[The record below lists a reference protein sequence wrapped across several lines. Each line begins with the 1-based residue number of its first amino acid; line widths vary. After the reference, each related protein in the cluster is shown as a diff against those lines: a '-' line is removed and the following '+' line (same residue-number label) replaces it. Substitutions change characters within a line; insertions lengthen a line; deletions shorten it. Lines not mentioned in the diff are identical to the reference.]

1 MRRSGRTDHRAS
13 PQGACAVRPRRAYGP
28 RAARGPRPRP
38 APTRLQQV
46 ARRSGLRASLQ
57 RRRWKLPPPEPSRTA
72 FRPGPLAFACI
83 CCVRIRSSRSSR
95 DHLTLRRVPRS
106 TRVRVALSRSPVR
119 DGLPPAAYQ
128 GGLETV
134 LEEEEFE
141 IPPRAVQ
148 GPETAKGWEPTALA
162 ASSSI
167 SRHERD
173 TDSRSCVEIPG
184 REAGSASARSA
195 AYASHQSMVPL
206 AASILPAAR
215 ETTSSGSPSPGFGG
229 QYVERGVDGRV
240 GDSGPGDGRSDCIP
254 AEIWFPQELARFSQN
269 SAHRRSFENDTMA
282 LRGPHAR
289 GLEPRSI
296 YLYAFGEVDVGKEG
310 WSLDGATGKD

>member
-195 AYASHQSMVPL
+195 AYASHLSMVPL

-215 ETTSSGSPSPGFGG
+215 ETTSSGSPSPALAASTSSAASTA
-229 QYVERGVDGRV
+229 VSE
-240 GDSGPGDGRSDCIP
+240 IP
-254 AEIWFPQELARFSQN
+254 AQVTAVRIASLLKYGSLRSSPGSPRTARTGAPSKTTRWLSEARMPAALNHAVSTFTLSE
-269 SAHRRSFENDTMA
+269 RST
-282 LRGPHAR
+282 
-289 GLEPRSI
+289 
-296 YLYAFGEVDVGKEG
+296 
-310 WSLDGATGKD
+310 